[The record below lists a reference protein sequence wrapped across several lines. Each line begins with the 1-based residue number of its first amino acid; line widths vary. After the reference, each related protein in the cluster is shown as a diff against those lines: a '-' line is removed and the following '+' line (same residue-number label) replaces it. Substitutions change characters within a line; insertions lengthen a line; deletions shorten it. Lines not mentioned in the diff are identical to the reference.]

1 MKLADTLLEELWF
14 SEGEPEDLSERAG
27 DSVAAK
33 LAAVSGLKP
42 FPVVAQRVLQ
52 ILSNPDFRLVEVTT
66 ALEEDPALAAGVLR
80 VANSAFFAGAKS
92 CASIPQAFMRMGGMA
107 VKESILSVAAM
118 KMFPDVGGHGKAVR
132 DHCAAVAAIVQALAR
147 DFAPEYTDGIF
158 LCGLMHD
165 VGKMLLIESGEFQYE
180 AGRPLTPDTDHLL
193 ERGALDFDHAVLGG
207 YVMKTWKIPDPVPK
221 LVAVHHQPTLAY
233 EDKKLGVMTAI
244 LRIADRLECAFRN
257 EPENIMA
264 FIEGLED
271 RPETAYAGIE
281 VEDIRLRVDK
291 LYAVRLDSLRMF
303 GG

>member
-1 MKLADTLLEELWF
+1 MKLGDTLLEELWF
-14 SEGEPEDLSERAG
+14 SEGDPEDLNDRAEG
-27 DSVAAK
+27 SAAAK
-33 LAAVSGLKP
+33 IAAVSGLKP
-42 FPVVAQRVLQ
+42 FPIVAQKALQ
-52 ILSNPDFRLVEVTT
+52 ILSNPDFRLGEVT
-66 ALEEDPALAAGVLR
+66 AVLEEDPALASGVLR

-92 CASIPQAFMRMGGMA
+92 CASIAQAFVRMGGMA

-118 KMFPDVGGHGKAVR
+118 KMFPDTRGYGKLVR

-180 AGRPLTPDTDHLL
+180 AGRILMPDTDHVL
-193 ERGALDFDHAVLGG
+193 EREALGYDHAVLGG
-207 YVMKTWKIPDPVPK
+207 YVMKSWKIPEPVPK
-221 LVAVHHQPTLAY
+221 LVAAHHQPALAY

-244 LRIADRLECAFRN
+244 LRIADRLECALRN
-257 EPENIMA
+257 EPENIME
-264 FIEGLED
+264 FIETLED
-271 RPETAYAGIE
+271 RPEMAYACID
-281 VEDIRLRVDK
+281 VEDIRLRMDK